1 MKPYKVFV
9 GYQILP
15 EAEEALA
22 SFCDFHVWDGEGV
35 PREDD
40 IIALTRDVDAVLF
53 DGAPRLTR
61 RVIEQAPRLRVASN
75 ASIGYNNWDLE
86 AMKER
91 GIIGTNVSGAADD
104 SVADLALALMLCS
117 GRRICELNRL
127 VRDGRW
133 VAGDE
138 RPFFG
143 AEIHHKTL
151 GIIGMGRIGE
161 AVVQRARFGFGM
173 SVLYHNRSRKPDAEQ
188 RLGVEYATLDDLLAR
203 SDYVVLITPYTPE
216 THHLMGAAQFARMKK
231 SAFFINVSR
240 GRNVDEPALIEALEN
255 GTIAGA
261 GLDVFYTEPVSPD
274 NPLLKLDQVVT
285 VPHIGTATRETR
297 LLMSLTAIENLR
309 QALSGVKPA
318 LTVPELR

>member
-9 GYQILP
+9 GYPLLP

-40 IIALTRDVDAVLF
+40 IIALTQDVDAVLF

-61 RVIEQAPRLRVASN
+61 RVIEQAPRLKVASN

-91 GIIGTNVSGAADD
+91 GIIGTNVAGAADD

-117 GRRICELNRL
+117 GRRICELDRL
-127 VRDGRW
+127 VRAGRW
-133 VAGDE
+133 EAGDE
-138 RPFFG
+138 RPLFG
-143 AEIHHKTL
+143 TEIHHKTL

-161 AVVQRARFGFGM
+161 AVVQRAKFGFGM

-261 GLDVFYTEPVSPD
+261 GLDVFYREPVSPD

>member
-9 GYQILP
+9 GYPILP
-15 EAEEALA
+15 EAEAALA
-22 SFCDFHVWDGEGV
+22 TFCDFHVWNGEGV
-35 PREDD
+35 PREED
-40 IIALTRDVDAVLF
+40 IIALTKDVDAVLF

-61 RVIEQAPRLRVASN
+61 RVIEQATRLKVASN

-91 GIIGTNVSGAADD
+91 QMIGTNVAGAADD

-117 GRRICELNRL
+117 GRRICELDRL

-133 VAGDE
+133 AAGDE

-161 AVVQRARFGFGM
+161 AVVQRAKFGFGM
-173 SVLYHNRSRKPDAEQ
+173 SVLYHNRSRKPDAEA
-188 RLGVEYATLDDLLAR
+188 RLGVEYAALDDLLAK

-240 GRNVDEPALIEALEN
+240 GRNVDEPALIEALQN

-261 GLDVFYTEPVSPD
+261 GLDVFYNEPVSPD

-309 QALSGVKPA
+309 QALSGIKPA